1 MRRSPLMGTIR
12 IGYVPLVDAAP
23 LLVAEALDLYAKRGL
38 AVSLS
43 TELGWGSVREKVV
56 YGEIGGCACARAV
69 AFFDPSRD
77 SLAGVRGG
85 DGSRA

>member
-1 MRRSPLMGTIR
+1 MRHSPLMGTFR

-56 YGEIGGCACARAV
+56 YGELEAAHAPGPLLFSILLGTN
-69 AFFDPSRD
+69 
-77 SLAGVRGG
+77 
-85 DGSRA
+85 